1 MGQSRVNFELEERI
15 GRYPIQKQIGVGATA
30 QVFLAHDTIAK
41 RDVAIKV
48 FEFDESNGVTAKLL
62 RKGFLAE
69 AGLAG
74 KLVHPHIVEIYDAVS
89 EPDYSYLVMEYVSGS
104 TLEQYADVSNLLPL
118 GKVVEIIFKCIRAM
132 DFAFQQGVIHRDL
145 KPGNILMSPEGE
157 IKVSDFGA
165 SFQGSQGHEITQ
177 ITGIGSP
184 AYMSPEQ
191 ILMED
196 LNHQTD
202 IYSLGV
208 VLYKLLTGRL
218 PYSAPNQMSLAYEI
232 VNVPPIPP
240 STFRPD
246 IPPLLEEII
255 LRAIDKNRD
264 NRYATWIDFGKD
276 LSKAFTSLH
285 LKGESTSGSEKFQ
298 TLRDLQFFEDF
309 DDAMLWEALRIT
321 SWRRVESGATF
332 IREGEQGDSFFLLL
346 EGEVEVTLRGRQINT
361 IKNGGCFGEILYFS
375 ERTTNRTTTITA
387 LGDITAVEIKAKA
400 MKAASD
406 ACQVGFNK
414 ALIRVLIDR
423 LSQANA
429 RLAER

>member
-1 MGQSRVNFELEERI
+1 MNFELEGWI
-15 GRYPIQKQIGVGATA
+15 GKYPVQKQIGAGATS
-30 QVFLAHDTIAK
+30 QVFLARDTLAN

-89 EPDYSYLVMEYVSGS
+89 EPDYSYLVLEYVPGS
-104 TLEQYADVSNLLPL
+104 TLEQYTEADNLLPL

-145 KPGNILMSPEGE
+145 KPANILISPEGE

-165 SFQGSQGHEITQ
+165 SFQGAQGHEITQ

-208 VLYKLLTGRL
+208 AMYKLLTGRL
-218 PYSAPNQMSLAYEI
+218 PYNASNQVSLAHEI
-232 VNVPPIPP
+232 INVAPIPP
-240 STFRPD
+240 STYRPD
-246 IPPLLEEII
+246 IPPLLEQII
-255 LRAIDKNRD
+255 LRAIEKNRD
-264 NRYATWIDFGKD
+264 LRYATWIDFGKD
-276 LSKAFTSLH
+276 LSKAFTSLR
-285 LKGESTSGSEKFQ
+285 LAGESVPDSEKFQ

-309 DDAMLWEALRIT
+309 DDVMLWEVLRIS
-321 SWRRVESGATF
+321 SWKRVTAGTTI

-346 EGEVEVTLRGRQINT
+346 EGEVAVSLRGKQINT
-361 IKNGGCFGEILYFS
+361 IERGGCFGQILYFS
-375 ERTTNRTTTITA
+375 EHSTNRTTSITA
-387 LGDITAVEIKAKA
+387 ITKLTAIEIKAKA
-400 MKAASD
+400 MNLASD

-423 LSQANA
+423 LSHANTK
-429 RLAER
+429 LAER